1 MQEHGDIFDLSLI
14 ENTDFFF
21 FPPCVCV
28 CVFLGRFCALVK
40 RRAEGASPGSASMVP
55 CRPDFAPPSHRC
67 VPTDVDPELVYLCRH
82 VYDFRYGRILK
93 NLQ

>member
-1 MQEHGDIFDLSLI
+1 
-14 ENTDFFF
+14 
-21 FPPCVCV
+21 
-28 CVFLGRFCALVK
+28 
-40 RRAEGASPGSASMVP
+40 MVP
-55 CRPDFAPPSHRC
+55 CCPDFAPPSHRC

>member
-1 MQEHGDIFDLSLI
+1 MKMFDLCLI
-14 ENTDFFF
+14 SPQTVQKVNFFF
-21 FPPCVCV
+21 LS
-28 CVFLGRFCALVK
+28 FLRFCALVK
-40 RRAEGASPGSASMVP
+40 RRAEGAPSGSASMVP

>member
-1 MQEHGDIFDLSLI
+1 
-14 ENTDFFF
+14 
-21 FPPCVCV
+21 
-28 CVFLGRFCALVK
+28 
-40 RRAEGASPGSASMVP
+40 MVP
-55 CRPDFAPPSHRC
+55 GRPDFAPPSHRC

>member
-1 MQEHGDIFDLSLI
+1 MRSCLLAAFLMS
-14 ENTDFFF
+14 
-21 FPPCVCV
+21 PCVFV
-28 CVFLGRFCALVK
+28 SRFCALVK
-40 RRAEGASPGSASMVP
+40 RRAEHVPPGAASMVP

>member
-1 MQEHGDIFDLSLI
+1 
-14 ENTDFFF
+14 
-21 FPPCVCV
+21 
-28 CVFLGRFCALVK
+28 
-40 RRAEGASPGSASMVP
+40 MVP
-55 CRPDFAPPSHRC
+55 CRPDFTPPFHRC